1 MTNSKTM
8 FVCRDIKM
16 LQPESQDTV
25 RHFLD
30 LIYGIRL
37 YLLITKPTRIS
48 RTTTNIIDCI
58 FTTDIE
64 QHYACGLLINDI
76 SDHVPT
82 FAVCKNNIKNKEN

>member
-1 MTNSKTM
+1 M
-8 FVCRDIKM
+8 FVCRDIEV
-16 LQPESQDTV
+16 LQQESQDTV

-37 YLLITKPTRIS
+37 YLLITKSTRIA

-76 SDHVPT
+76 SDHLSI
-82 FAVCKNNIKNKEN
+82 FAVCKNNIKKKDN